1 MSSSLLTLTGFS
13 AYMKE
18 LLKTKFPDFKF
29 DDIDHYAG
37 SLVVET
43 TVSTSA
49 GTKKGWCNLSV
60 KPLKSYGNFE
70 NTLVMCSI
78 TLKISIAN

>member
-1 MSSSLLTLTGFS
+1 MSSSLLTLTEFT

-18 LLKTKFPDFKF
+18 LLKTKFPNFKF

-43 TVSTSA
+43 TVSTST
-49 GTKKGWCNLSV
+49 GTKEGWCNFILFV
-60 KPLKSYGNFE
+60 CETP
-70 NTLVMCSI
+70 
-78 TLKISIAN
+78 